1 MECRSFIIKT
11 TKSLLH
17 IHDDVIAQ
25 VQTHTA
31 LFRFYTL
38 DSIRLANED
47 IRRYILTSY

>member
-25 VQTHTA
+25 VQTYTA

-38 DSIRLANED
+38 DSIRLANEG